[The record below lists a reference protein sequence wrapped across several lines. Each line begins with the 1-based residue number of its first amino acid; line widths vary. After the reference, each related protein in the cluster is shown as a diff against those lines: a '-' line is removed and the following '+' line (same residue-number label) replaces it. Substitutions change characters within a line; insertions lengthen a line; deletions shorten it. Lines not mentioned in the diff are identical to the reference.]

1 MSLLQE
7 TNDLFNQV
15 DEAILDLKVLQAE
28 TSETMEL
35 VNNLLSKITENMKI
49 LDPKEPEPEPKKIII
64 NDKVENLRDLLD
76 IAKKYGSV
84 NVNMN
89 ININVK
95 ILFDLIEP
103 LEKMNKIIGMGNVK
117 TQILDLILTSMQDLY
132 DSKTLFHSIITGPPG
147 VGKTMLAKILGEI
160 YLRLGILKNTEY
172 VFKIARR
179 SDLIGKYLGHTALKT
194 QELIDSCEGGV
205 LFIDEVYSLG
215 NDDKKDSFSKECI
228 DTINLNLTEKENF
241 ICIIAGY
248 PEEIESCF
256 FSVNPGL
263 KRRYPFKYEINN
275 YTYEELSEIFLSK
288 LMQAEW
294 KVNVQKEELLDFF
307 KENKKAFQYFGGD
320 IDNLILNCRTCHSK
334 RIFGRNSDLRKI
346 IVFDDIKCGFEKFMN
361 SKNQNKDK
369 EGENVSY
376 KNMYL

>member
-49 LDPKEPEPEPKKIII
+49 LDPKELEPKKIII
-64 NDKVENLRDLLD
+64 NDKVDNLCDLLD

-84 NVNMN
+84 NVNIN
-89 ININVK
+89 ENVNINVK

-160 YLRLGILKNTEY
+160 YLKLGILKNTEY

-361 SKNQNKDK
+361 SKTQNKDN

>member
-7 TNDLFNQV
+7 TTDLFSQV

-35 VNNLLSKITENMKI
+35 VNNLLSKITENIKI

-103 LEKMNKIIGMGNVK
+103 LEKMNKIIGMDNVK

-147 VGKTMLAKILGEI
+147 VGKTMLAKVLGEI

-228 DTINLNLTEKENF
+228 DTINLNLTEKDNF

-263 KRRYPFKYEINN
+263 KRRYPFRYEINN

-294 KVNVQKEELLDFF
+294 TVNVQKEELLDFF

-334 RIFGRNSDLRKI
+334 RIFGQDTNLRKI
-346 IVFDDIKCGFEKFMN
+346 IIFDDIKCGFEKFMN